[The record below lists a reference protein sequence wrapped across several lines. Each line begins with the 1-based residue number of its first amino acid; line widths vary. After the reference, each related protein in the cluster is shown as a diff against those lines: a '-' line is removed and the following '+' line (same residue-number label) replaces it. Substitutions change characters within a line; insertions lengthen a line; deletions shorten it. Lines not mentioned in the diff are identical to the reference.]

1 MDELS
6 NLDGDGGESLSAG
19 FWGDL
24 RPESSLS
31 VLANSI
37 AFSPNC
43 KRHFLFSFRVEGG
56 DYYLLCRG
64 SDFAWFVEE
73 A

>member
-37 AFSPNC
+37 FVKGIFCSP
-43 KRHFLFSFRVEGG
+43 FG
-56 DYYLLCRG
+56 
-64 SDFAWFVEE
+64 
-73 A
+73 